1 MLEFRNVSFS
11 YENKKVLDRFSF
23 ELADG
28 EIMALMG
35 PSGCGKTTAL
45 RLAAGLERPNGGV
58 ILSSHQKISYA
69 FQEPRLLPWLTVE
82 QNLRAVLTNG
92 SAEPKRIDEMLS
104 LMGLDGCAQLY
115 PNQLSGGMKSR
126 VSLARSLL
134 YGGDLYLFDEP
145 FAALDEALRLSLCTL
160 LREQLKNSGASA
172 IFVTHQS
179 TDAEAMADRI
189 LNMKTGL
196 SH

>member
-11 YENKKVLDRFSF
+11 YENKQVLDRFSF

-45 RLAAGLERPNGGV
+45 RLAAGLERPNCGV
-58 ILSSHQKISYA
+58 ILSSHEKISYA

-82 QNLRAVLTNG
+82 QNLRAVLTDET
-92 SAEPKRIDEMLS
+92 ADQKRINETLS
-104 LMGLDGCAQLY
+104 LMGLDGCARLY
-115 PNQLSGGMKSR
+115 PNELSGGMKSR

-145 FAALDEALRLSLCTL
+145 FAALDETLRLSLCTL

-179 TDAEAMADRI
+179 ADAAAMADRI
-189 LNMKTGL
+189 FNMKTGTGA
-196 SH
+196 